1 MLNPG
6 TFCGILNLAKRC
18 TLRGVYLSGHSVTH
32 VRAADARLLPNTR
45 GQEKIMEV
53 GEIRRELKE
62 KLADAEK
69 ILIGIGAEWE
79 EDGTEKERILKE
91 AFSFLLEAVSG
102 KDYFVITTLNPAA
115 LLKRGFEKTHMVAP
129 LDVSLT
135 EDEWDG
141 YMKWLAGTLN
151 RKTVLL
157 ELGENF
163 LHPTI
168 IRWPFEKMAFINKKA
183 CLYRVHKKFYQITDE
198 LKEKAAAVKE
208 DSVLFMAEWSKEE
221 KYGSN

>member
-1 MLNPG
+1 
-6 TFCGILNLAKRC
+6 
-18 TLRGVYLSGHSVTH
+18 
-32 VRAADARLLPNTR
+32 
-45 GQEKIMEV
+45 MEV
-53 GEIRRELKE
+53 SEIRQELKE

-69 ILIGIGAEWE
+69 VLIGIGTEWKDDGE
-79 EDGTEKERILKE
+79 ERDKALEK
-91 AFSFLLEAVSG
+91 AASFLLQAVDG
-102 KDYFVITTLNPAA
+102 KDCFVITTLVADA

-135 EDEWDG
+135 EEEWDG

-168 IRWPFEKMAFINKKA
+168 IRWPFEKTALINKKA
-183 CLYRVHKKFYQITDE
+183 HLYRVHKKFYQITDE
-198 LKEKAAAVKE
+198 LKEKATAVQE
-208 DSVLFMAEWSKEE
+208 DSVLFMAEWE
-221 KYGSN
+221 